1 MEYSVLGYKEILQT
15 FNGNLSVNPE
25 NWTRPKVNTERS
37 QMNNTYIFIGAL
49 YQDGTRNASKADD
62 VVAPGETI
70 TMTWAITSDFA
81 PTEDD
86 PSCLPFSYH
95 SHSDPEMGINSGLV
109 GLLLVCKPGKRTHDG
124 RPRDGIKNECHIC
137 IQN

>member
-1 MEYSVLGYKEILQT
+1 M
-15 FNGNLSVNPE
+15 
-25 NWTRPKVNTERS
+25 
-37 QMNNTYIFIGAL
+37 

-62 VVAPGETI
+62 AVAPGETI
-70 TMTWAITSDFA
+70 TMTWTITSDFA

-109 GLLLVCKPGKRTHDG
+109 GLLFVCKPGKCTHEG
-124 RPRDGIKNECHIC
+124 PRDGIKNKCHIC
-137 IQN
+137 IQNIRLLLLKHFYYILRKTIEGYLDSVSSLTFNTI

>member
-1 MEYSVLGYKEILQT
+1 M
-15 FNGNLSVNPE
+15 
-25 NWTRPKVNTERS
+25 
-37 QMNNTYIFIGAL
+37 
-49 YQDGTRNASKADD
+49 
-62 VVAPGETI
+62 VAPGETI

-109 GLLLVCKPGKRTHDG
+109 GLLLVCKPGKYTHDR
-124 RPRDGIKNECHIC
+124 RPRDGIKMNVIYVYKIHAYFFQC
-137 IQN
+137 ILLYTQKNN